1 MKVEREW
8 MNISDMMS
16 GLMMIFLFIAISFM
30 IEVEEDK
37 NKAEELAQEYKKS
50 QDSIKEIVVTYQA
63 SQQMLNQDLYSEFK
77 DDLERWGAEITKD
90 NIFRFNSPEVLFRT
104 GSSKISREFRRILN
118 DFFPRYIQLL
128 SSKKYIQEIDEIR
141 IEGHTTNGWK
151 NGTSKNSIYL
161 KNMRLSQNRANN
173 VLRYC
178 YLIKKGL
185 TKTDKEWLK
194 EKLRANGMAFSKL
207 IYREDGAVDY
217 HKSKRV
223 EFKVV
228 TKAQEKIYKIIE
240 QLK

>member
-90 NIFRFNSPEVLFRT
+90 NIFRFNSPEVLLEQEAVKYQE
-104 GSSKISREFRRILN
+104 SSEEF
-118 DFFPRYIQLL
+118 
-128 SSKKYIQEIDEIR
+128 
-141 IEGHTTNGWK
+141 
-151 NGTSKNSIYL
+151 
-161 KNMRLSQNRANN
+161 
-173 VLRYC
+173 
-178 YLIKKGL
+178 
-185 TKTDKEWLK
+185 
-194 EKLRANGMAFSKL
+194 
-207 IYREDGAVDY
+207 
-217 HKSKRV
+217 
-223 EFKVV
+223 
-228 TKAQEKIYKIIE
+228 
-240 QLK
+240 